1 MKPGASG
8 SLAQN
13 NRSPGWARLGSMRG
27 PARYS
32 WAAVRGT
39 LIPAERN
46 DHPTRPEQSNES
58 GPVPP
63 QRYGR
68 PTRLVALVRIV
79 DICAGDRNV
88 ALVSTIGVA
97 RNSSTSE

>member
-1 MKPGASG
+1 MATWSTKPGASG

-13 NRSPGWARLGSMRG
+13 SRSPGWARPGSMRG

-39 LIPAERN
+39 LMPAERN
-46 DHPTRPEQSNES
+46 DQPTRPEQSNEF

-68 PTRLVALVRIV
+68 PTRLVADVRTV
-79 DICAGDRNV
+79 EICAADRKV
-88 ALVSTIGVA
+88 ALVSTIG
-97 RNSSTSE
+97 